1 MQSSTAFRMII
12 YLKDQSVRRPVR
24 RKGPAGHNQ
33 KTNFAIMSVS
43 FVRACG
49 LNLALNLYK

>member
-1 MQSSTAFRMII
+1 MQSLTAFRMII